1 MTKTDAAAAAR
12 EMLRMLDDGRS
23 WCKQTYRRWIKDPDT
38 GQFVDQ
44 YCLQGA
50 LHDLLGMQ
58 TRAAC
63 DMRNAIV
70 DVLTEQYP
78 ERLDPR
84 WLTIPSFNDHEATTW
99 DDVRVVLEKLA
110 VREDA

>member
-12 EMLRMLDDGRS
+12 EMLRMLDDGRG
-23 WCKQTYRRWIKDPDT
+23 WCKQTYFRRIKDPDT
-38 GQFVDQ
+38 GQLVGQ

-50 LHDLLGMQ
+50 LHSLLGVQ
-58 TRAAC
+58 TWAAV
-63 DMRNAIV
+63 DTRNAIV
-70 DVLTEQYP
+70 SILAEQYP

-99 DDVRVVLEKLA
+99 DDVRVVLEKLVA
-110 VREDA
+110 REDA